1 MSDAPYNVP
10 AMPHGTL
17 TSERHA
23 RVGSYE
29 LVRLLGEGSMGRV
42 YEARHL
48 KLGRTVAIKMVR
60 PEQAHEAELVR
71 RFFQEAR
78 TINRIDHPHIV
89 EIHDFVED
97 TDEKGRP
104 RAYCVMEHL
113 NGETLAE
120 LVRKTP
126 LTVERIA
133 RILDQVC
140 RALTAAHAIGV
151 IHRDVKPENI
161 FILKGED
168 GRDVAK
174 VLDFGVAKLVRPD
187 PAIGLGR
194 TFEGALVGTPRYMS
208 PEQAASLDVDY
219 RTDIYGIGCLV
230 YEMLTGRPPFIGD
243 AFGPLVARIL
253 TQVPEPPGPFTAA
266 GEPTPPE
273 LQSLAMECLE
283 KEPTLRPASVEEI
296 RERVKSFIAGEPS
309 RARRRLPSIVASA
322 SLACA
327 AILILALRPADLQ
340 QTHEIP
346 ETSEPEGIG
355 TLAVPAPVIA
365 PEEAIAHVGWH
376 DPADEPA
383 ETYQTS
389 IVDVEG
395 VAGRAARRASH
406 QLRSDAVDR
415 RPRSASRKGSRDAVL
430 NPFGK

>member
-1 MSDAPYNVP
+1 
-10 AMPHGTL
+10 
-17 TSERHA
+17 
-23 RVGSYE
+23 
-29 LVRLLGEGSMGRV
+29 VRLLGEGSMGRV

-48 KLGRTVAIKMVR
+48 KLGRTVAIKMIR
-60 PEQAHEAELVR
+60 PEQAHQAEMVR

-78 TINRIDHPHIV
+78 TINRINHPHIV

-113 NGETLAE
+113 DGETLAE
-120 LVRKTP
+120 LVRRTP

-140 RALTAAHAIGV
+140 RALAAAHAVGV
-151 IHRDVKPENI
+151 IHRDLKPENI
-161 FILKGED
+161 FVLRGED
-168 GRDVAK
+168 GRDIAK

-187 PAIGLGR
+187 PAIALGH

-253 TQVPEPPGPFTAA
+253 TQIPEAPGPFTAA

-273 LQSLAMECLE
+273 LHALAMECLE
-283 KEPTLRPASVEEI
+283 KDPSLRPASVAEV
-296 RERVKSFIAGEPS
+296 RQRLKSFIGGEPA
-309 RARRRLPSIVASA
+309 RARRRVPSIVASA
-322 SLACA
+322 SLAFA
-327 AILILALRPADLQ
+327 ALLVLAFRPEDPSSVRDLGSATPQ
-340 QTHEIP
+340 MV
-346 ETSEPEGIG
+346 G
-355 TLAVPAPVIA
+355 TLAA
-365 PEEAIAHVGWH
+365 PEPTALPAESIAHVGWH
-376 DPADEPA
+376 DPEDEPVVVFQASVA
-383 ETYQTS
+383 EA
-389 IVDVEG
+389 EG
-395 VAGRAARRASH
+395 VAERAARRASH
-406 QLRSDAVDR
+406 QIRSEAVDR
-415 RPRSASRKGSRDAVL
+415 RPRSASRKASRDAVL

>member
-1 MSDAPYNVP
+1 VIDAAYNVP
-10 AMPHGTL
+10 TMSPG
-17 TSERHA
+17 SSIPDRDA

-48 KLGRTVAIKMVR
+48 RLGRKVAIKMIR
-60 PEQAHEAELVR
+60 PEQATDAELVR

-78 TINRIDHPHIV
+78 TVNRINHLHIV

-113 NGETLAE
+113 DGDTLAE
-120 LVRKTP
+120 LARKTP

-140 RALTAAHAIGV
+140 AALAAAHEIGV

-161 FILKGED
+161 FVLRAEE
-168 GRDVAK
+168 GRDIAK

-208 PEQAASLDVDY
+208 PEQAASLDVDF
-219 RTDIYGIGCLV
+219 RTDIYGIGCLA

-253 TQVPEPPGPFTAA
+253 TQIPEPPGAFTAA

-273 LQSLAMECLE
+273 LHSIAMECLE
-283 KEPTLRPASVEEI
+283 KDASLRPASVEEI
-296 RERVKSFIAGEPS
+296 RQRLKSFTGAGAS
-309 RARRRLPSIVASA
+309 RSRRRIPSIVASA
-322 SLACA
+322 SLAGV
-327 AILILALRPADLQ
+327 AILILALRPSPSQPPAPVDPAVTALSAGRALPLPPPPADTVTPMITGSDDESGELL
-340 QTHEIP
+340 EAIP
-346 ETSEPEGIG
+346 MEPEGS
-355 TLAVPAPVIA
+355 V
-365 PEEAIAHVGWH
+365 
-376 DPADEPA
+376 
-383 ETYQTS
+383 S
-389 IVDVEG
+389 
-395 VAGRAARRASH
+395 RATARRASH
-406 QLRSDAVDR
+406 HTRGEGSER
-415 RPRSASRKGSRDAVL
+415 RPRSASGKDSRDAVL

>member
-1 MSDAPYNVP
+1 MTDATYNVP
-10 AMPHGTL
+10 TVPPGSP
-17 TSERHA
+17 TSDRA
-23 RVGSYE
+23 TRVGSYE

-48 KLGRTVAIKMVR
+48 KLGRRVAIKMLR
-60 PEQAHEAELVR
+60 SEQANDAELVR

-78 TINRIDHPHIV
+78 TINRINHPHIV

-97 TDEKGRP
+97 NDEKARP

-113 NGETLAE
+113 DGDTLAE

-140 RALTAAHAIGV
+140 RALAAAHEIGV

-161 FILKGED
+161 FILRGED
-168 GRDVAK
+168 GRGAAK

-208 PEQAASLDVDY
+208 PEQAASLDVDF
-219 RTDIYGIGCLV
+219 RTDIYGIGCLT

-273 LQSLAMECLE
+273 LHSIAMECLE
-283 KEPTLRPASVEEI
+283 KDASLRPASVDEI
-296 RERVKSFIAGEPS
+296 RQRLKSFTGGEVS
-309 RARRRLPSIVASA
+309 RSRRRIPSIVASA
-322 SLACA
+322 SLAGV
-327 AILILALRPADLQ
+327 AILILALRPSSSQPLLPPDPAIIAPSAGATLVPPPPPVETVAPPAAAPPEETADLL
-340 QTHEIP
+340 EAIP
-346 ETSEPEGIG
+346 IEPEGS
-355 TLAVPAPVIA
+355 A
-365 PEEAIAHVGWH
+365 
-376 DPADEPA
+376 
-383 ETYQTS
+383 S
-389 IVDVEG
+389 
-395 VAGRAARRASH
+395 RATARRASH
-406 QLRSDAVDR
+406 QLRGEGSDR
-415 RPRSASRKGSRDAVL
+415 RLRSASGKDSRDAVL